1 MSFFTGGGATL
12 SFGDTR
18 DPSSFPQYGNRW
30 RGGQIVEEGRIG
42 QQTDMTTKEV
52 IMRNGK
58 PAEQLMLPLLCDGSG
73 PAAAAGMRTD
83 ERNPNDHTD
92 TGRRTLYIK
101 GSLRYAVG
109 DALRAVQA
117 EDLDVGGYLFVM
129 WTGMGKTGNSTYIG
143 RTWQVH
149 YIKPTGVFL
158 NNITNGAPG
167 FQNQAPP
174 GAMPVQQNA
183 QGQYAPQHTGFAPT
197 QQPVTAPPPQG
208 WNAAPS
214 APVTPPNPYGQ
225 HNPAGSPAAN
235 AAQQWSAQQAQPVN
249 ATGTPAFP
257 ANQAPLGVQAWTAEQ
272 HQAYNQQHEAGMS
285 AAPAGYVPPTAQ
297 PQWQGMGDQPG
308 GAPMGA
314 PQPAAPSN
322 PWGAAP
328 DPVQSPQAPYG
339 PPAPQQGTPQP
350 GAPTAGNPWGQQ

>member
-1 MSFFTGGGATL
+1 MTGFFTGGGATL

-73 PAAAAGMRTD
+73 PAAEAGMRTD
-83 ERNPNDHTD
+83 ERNLNDHTD

-117 EDLDVGGYLFVM
+117 EDLDVGGFLFVM

-149 YIKPTGVFL
+149 YIKPSGVFL
-158 NNITNGAPG
+158 NSVSHGAPG

-174 GAMPVQQNA
+174 AGPHGAMPVRQNA

-208 WNAAPS
+208 WNAATPS
-214 APVTPPNPYGQ
+214 AAVNAVPPNPYGQ
-225 HNPAGSPAAN
+225 HNPPGSPAAN
-235 AAQQWSAQQAQPVN
+235 AAQQWSAQQAAAQYAPGPQADYAQPVN
-249 ATGTPAFP
+249 QTGTPAFP
-257 ANQAPLGVQAWTAEQ
+257 AN
-272 HQAYNQQHEAGMS
+272 AG
-285 AAPAGYVPPTAQ
+285 
-297 PQWQGMGDQPG
+297 PQ
-308 GAPMGA
+308 
-314 PQPAAPSN
+314 QPAAASN
-322 PWGAAP
+322 PWGASP

-339 PPAPQQGTPQP
+339 PPAPAQQGPP
-350 GAPTAGNPWGQQ
+350 APPPAGNPWGQQ

>member
-1 MSFFTGGGATL
+1 MGFFNGGGATL

-18 DPSSFPQYGNRW
+18 DPSSFPQFGNRW
-30 RGGQIVEEGRIG
+30 RGGQIIEEGTVG
-42 QQTDMTTKEV
+42 QQTDINTGQPITDKGGR
-52 IMRNGK
+52 IK
-58 PAEQLMLPLLCDGSG
+58 EQLMLPLLCDGSG
-73 PAAAAGMRTD
+73 PATQAGMRTD

-92 TGRRTLYIK
+92 LGRRTLYIK
-101 GSLRYAVG
+101 GSLRFAVG

-117 EDLDVGGYLFVM
+117 EDLEPGGFLFVM
-129 WTGMGKTGNSTYIG
+129 WTGMGKTGNSTFIG

-158 NNITNGAPG
+158 NSVSHGAPG

-174 GAMPVQQNA
+174 APPGAMPLQQNT

-197 QQPVTAPPPQG
+197 ATPATAPPPQG

-235 AAQQWSAQQAQPVN
+235 AAQQWSAQQGV
-249 ATGTPAFP
+249 PAPGPGPQFE
-257 ANQAPLGVQAWTAEQ
+257 NTQAW
-272 HQAYNQQHEAGMS
+272 G
-285 AAPAGYVPPTAQ
+285 AQ
-297 PQWQGMGDQPG
+297 GDHAG

-314 PQPAAPSN
+314 QQPAAAPN

-339 PPAPQQGTPQP
+339 PPAPQQGTP
-350 GAPTAGNPWGQQ
+350 APPPAGNPWGQ